1 MVTTE
6 LSANNRLKSCS
17 SSVLEPDDSMNK
29 AELIAA
35 IAERAKVTQKE
46 VDAILNATVDTIV
59 EAVSSG
65 DKVTL
70 VGFGSFESRER
81 QEREGRNPKTGAT
94 MIIPAT
100 KVPVFSALMLFKEQ
114 VKPSA

>member
-1 MVTTE
+1 MSTE
-6 LSANNRLKSCS
+6 LSANDRLKSCS

-35 IAERAKVTQKE
+35 ISERVQVSQKQ

-81 QEREGRNPKTGAT
+81 NEREGRIQKL
-94 MIIPAT
+94 
-100 KVPVFSALMLFKEQ
+100 VLV
-114 VKPSA
+114 